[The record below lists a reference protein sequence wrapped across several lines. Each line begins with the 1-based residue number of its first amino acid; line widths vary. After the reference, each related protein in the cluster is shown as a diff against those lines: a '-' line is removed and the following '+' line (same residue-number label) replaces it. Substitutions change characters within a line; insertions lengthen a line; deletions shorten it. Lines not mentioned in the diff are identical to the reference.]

1 MKHSSQIG
9 FFWHQTVLLDYFHKQ
24 TVLKVNIMNDKYI
37 LQNKS
42 NHQCYSL
49 LNSQK
54 KTLLI
59 KPFPAIKGVG
69 IKHTCLL
76 KGQKLNKVVHL
87 NT

>member
-54 KTLLI
+54 NITHQALSCDKRGWNKTHLFI
-59 KPFPAIKGVG
+59 KRPEIK
-69 IKHTCLL
+69 
-76 KGQKLNKVVHL
+76 
-87 NT
+87 

>member
-9 FFWHQTVLLDYFHKQ
+9 FFWHQTALLDYFHKQ
-24 TVLKVNIMNDKYI
+24 TALKVNIKNDQYI

-54 KTLLI
+54 NPNITHQALSCDKRGWNKTHQLI
-59 KPFPAIKGVG
+59 KRPEIK
-69 IKHTCLL
+69 
-76 KGQKLNKVVHL
+76 
-87 NT
+87 